1 MDFDL
6 VGDLNDIET
15 IAAGH
20 GIRDL
25 ARLRRLYGKGYWR
38 KMKGSALIRLRNGT
52 AGFGSLKSIGMKRT
66 ASAKK
71 SSSASGTSTRRKAA
85 AAEARFAVCVRND
98 GYEASLERNKIYAV
112 LPDDEAERDG
122 DLRVVDESGE
132 DYLFSADRF
141 VAIEVPAAVRMSLLK
156 NSTA

>member
-6 VGDLNDIET
+6 VGEITDVET
-15 IAAGH
+15 IAAGR

-25 ARLRRLYGKGYWR
+25 PRLRRLYGKGYWR
-38 KMKGSALIRLRNGT
+38 KMKGSVRIRLCGMV
-52 AGFGSLKSIGMKRT
+52 AFGLLNCIGMKGM

-71 SSSASGTSTRRKAA
+71 SSSARGTSTRRSKSAPSR
-85 AAEARFAVCVRND
+85 RFAVCVRND
-98 GYEASLERNKIYAV
+98 GYEASLERNKIYTV

-122 DLRVVDESGE
+122 DLRVIDESGE

-141 VAIEVPAAVRMSLLK
+141 VAIEVPAAVRASLLK
-156 NSTA
+156 SARG